1 VEYFKNS
8 CYTIDRKRKNMAF
21 LDYVKLN
28 VKAGKGGSGVVRWRH
43 ERSVAYG
50 GPWGG
55 NGGRGGDVYIVGKRN
70 LHTLHNYANQTDFH
84 AADGEEGGNKLKQGA
99 KGKDLT
105 LEFPLGTEIYVQ
117 EYDKKIDIT
126 KEDVPTLLFRGGD
139 FGFGNDHFKSSVNR
153 SPETATDGKPGEWGT
168 LQVNLKFI
176 ADVGLIGFPNAGKSS
191 LLNFLTNANSKVGN
205 YKFTTLE
212 PHLGDYHGYI
222 LADIPGLIEGASEG
236 RGLGH
241 KFLKHIERTG
251 ILVHMIDAGEKD
263 YTKAYKTIREE
274 LGKYNSELLKK
285 KEILVISKLD
295 NLGVSLDLLIGR
307 KTKKI
312 KTETPKFKI
321 LSESKIK
328 KLSKDEKLLYKLELA
343 EFKKQKKDVETKA
356 KLEKLVLKTFKTNI
370 QKLEKIAK
378 KKTLLL
384 SLYDDKSLKGFEVTL
399 RKFLK

>member
-1 VEYFKNS
+1 
-8 CYTIDRKRKNMAF
+8 
-21 LDYVKLN
+21 
-28 VKAGKGGSGVVRWRH
+28 VRWRH